1 MTCHLTVWS
10 GSPGMRLLLV
20 GFVVGLLSLPTA
32 SLAAAPE
39 IIRIPV
45 DDTFDDDFLT
55 EVCGVPVVTTV
66 QGAIAIRL
74 FDRETTG
81 PVEVFT
87 INLGLTAR
95 SPYGVARFRDVG
107 ADLYRITS
115 DGSLV
120 QQVMGQVPFQFA
132 GVAKFDAATGELL
145 QEPRDRGEWQLD
157 KVCKALTGS

>member
-1 MTCHLTVWS
+1 
-10 GSPGMRLLLV
+10 
-20 GFVVGLLSLPTA
+20 
-32 SLAAAPE
+32 
-39 IIRIPV
+39 
-45 DDTFDDDFLT
+45 
-55 EVCGVPVVTTV
+55 V
-66 QGAIAIRL
+66 QGAVAIRL

-87 INLGLTAR
+87 INLGFTAR
-95 SPYGVARFRDVG
+95 FPYGVARFRDGG

-120 QQVMGQVPFQFA
+120 QQVMGQVPLQFA

-145 QEPRDRGEWQLD
+145 QEPRDRSEWQVD